1 MTRPRA
7 AIAAALLFG
16 LATTAAAQPPAD
28 VLALV
33 PPDAAVFAHVD
44 VAKLLKSKMG
54 DAIRNL
60 EIPNETDPF
69 DRKPGEGAPKT
80 IKPYGAFVK
89 QLKDATGVD
98 LETVTSATLYIPK
111 VKGPGDEST
120 FVLALTLPPY
130 DQAQVL
136 KGLGTINEQFKNFK
150 MAGPGIVEF
159 PNGGGRV
166 GFPAETRILIMG
178 NQVKELPAVKTGTG
192 AIAPALAAAKAGTST
207 AVFSLN
213 FANFPEEIKGDDLPN
228 ELRPFAPLIKS
239 DLNFATF
246 DVNGDTMSAT
256 VHVRNESKV
265 KTNDA
270 EKALDNLRTF
280 ARTGLAVVQVQLDQE
295 KDKNPALIP
304 FVRLVTSLQAAV
316 RTAKIEAGEN
326 EARLSLSMASDIPF
340 ADALVGA
347 LTSVRSASSRSQT
360 ANNLKQIGLAMHNY
374 HESMGALP
382 PAAICDKA
390 GKPLLS
396 WRVAIL
402 PYIEQDNLFK
412 QFKLDEAWDSV
423 HNKKLYDQYKIKV
436 FTIPGEDA
444 AGLTRFRVFTGGKD
458 KVDAAFGLTK
468 GVRLQDISDG
478 TSNTALVVTAKD
490 AVPWTKPDEL
500 NFDPKG
506 NPGNQLFFQNN
517 VTPLAFCD
525 GSVRYVSKA
534 IPAETWRAIIS
545 RNGGEVYNIP

>member
-7 AIAAALLFG
+7 ALAAALLFG
-16 LATTAAAQPPAD
+16 LAAPASAQPPAD

-44 VAKLLKSKMG
+44 VAKVMKGKVG

-60 EIPNETDPF
+60 ELPNEADPF
-69 DRKPGEGAPKT
+69 DPKPAGSPKS
-80 IKPYGAFVK
+80 IKPYGAFAK

-98 LETVTSATLYIPK
+98 LETITSATFYIPK

-120 FVLALTLPPY
+120 FVLALTLPAY
-130 DQAQVL
+130 DQAKVL
-136 KGLGTINEQFKNFK
+136 AGLGTLNEQFKNFK
-150 MAGPGIVEF
+150 MVGPGVVEF
-159 PNGGGRV
+159 ANGNGRI
-166 GFPAETRILIMG
+166 GFPSDTRILLMG
-178 NQVKELPAVKTGTG
+178 NRVTQLPGAKTGTG
-192 AIAPALAAAKAGTST
+192 AVTPALDAAKAGTAA
-207 AVFSLN
+207 AVVALN

-239 DLNFATF
+239 DLNYATF
-246 DVNGDTMSAT
+246 DVIGDAIKAT
-256 VHVRNESKV
+256 VRVRNDSKP

-280 ARTGLAVVQVQLDQE
+280 ARTGLAVAQVQLQNE
-295 KDKNPALIP
+295 KDPSLVP
-304 FVRLVTSLQAAV
+304 FVKLVAFLQAAV
-316 RTAKIEAGEN
+316 KTAKIEADDA
-326 EARLSLSMASDIPF
+326 EARLTVSVPSDTPF
-340 ADALVGA
+340 AEALLAGLQGVRGA
-347 LTSVRSASSRSQT
+347 STRSVT

-374 HESMGALP
+374 HDSMGTLP
-382 PAAICDKA
+382 PAAICDKS

-402 PYIEQDNLFK
+402 PYLEQDNLYK
-412 QFKLDEAWDSV
+412 QFKLDEPWDSD

-436 FTIPGEDA
+436 FTIPGEGA

-458 KVDAAFGLTK
+458 KVEAAFGPTK
-468 GVRLQDISDG
+468 GVRLQDFTDG

-506 NPGNQLFFQNN
+506 NPGQQLYFQNN
-517 VTPLAFCD
+517 VTPMAFGD
-525 GSVRYVSKA
+525 GSVRYLPKS
-534 IPAETWRAIIS
+534 IPTETWRGLVS
-545 RNGGEVYNIP
+545 RNGGEVVNIP